1 MAQGNVYPKAVQLSK
16 GEYSVRLLL
25 RHDNAAHLEKL
36 TKTALLMDRA
46 LDDKVPEHRPPRGAR
61 RAGG

>member
-1 MAQGNVYPKAVQLSK
+1 MWVWVWGPQRLVGEGNVYPKQVQLSK

-25 RHDNAAHLEKL
+25 RHDNAAHLDKL

-46 LDDKVPEHRPPRGAR
+46 LDDKV
-61 RAGG
+61 